1 MLDTLRQ
8 VRYDYTRSKAVLN
21 RIRSS
26 KNGNGIRSRIAQS
39 FARGGTR
46 MNYDD
51 WKLESPEDEDERL
64 NGPRRRRQARLDYL
78 ADQRDEFL
86 EAEQMEKNNDET
98 FCDD

>member
-1 MLDTLRQ
+1 
-8 VRYDYTRSKAVLN
+8 
-21 RIRSS
+21 
-26 KNGNGIRSRIAQS
+26 
-39 FARGGTR
+39 

-98 FCDD
+98 FCED